1 MAASPRPR
9 RPRLLKQKFGGY
21 YHRQVPPEDAEL
33 THVGPDTPC
42 GEYLR
47 RFWQPVA
54 YGHELK
60 DLPVKLRILGEDLVL
75 FRDGSGRIGLL
86 EGHCAHRGTS
96 LEYARVEPR
105 GIRCC
110 YHGWHY
116 DVDGTI
122 LEMPGEPPGSTFKD
136 RFCHGAY
143 PTHEYQGLIF
153 AYLGPPERQPA
164 FPIYDVFAAS
174 GIRLEPGVKY
184 VMPCNWLQI
193 EENFMDP
200 AHLLFLH
207 TLNSGP
213 QFNQAYARLAM
224 TEYHETP
231 IGSMYVDTR
240 RVGDN
245 VWVRTAEQILP
256 NLNQFPR
263 VDEDGTAEKVRDL
276 AIQFNWAVPI
286 DDTHTL
292 RLGFLCARADDPR
305 DWWAQSTQGRDL
317 AQERPYEERQ
327 RRPGDY
333 EAQVG
338 QRAIAI
344 HALEHLGATDRG
356 VIMFR
361 KGIREG
367 IEAVRRGRDPK
378 GIVRDAGEVIPTYTQ
393 QTVLRVP
400 PAADP
405 AADEALLREVARRV
419 VAGQY
424 DLAMAPD
431 ARGRVG

>member
-1 MAASPRPR
+1 MVDRMPFLNKPYGA
-9 RPRLLKQKFGGY
+9 Y
-21 YHRQVPPEDAEL
+21 YHRGLPPEDTEL
-33 THVGPDTPC
+33 TRVGPGTPC

-54 YGHELK
+54 YSYELG
-60 DLPVKLRILGEDLVL
+60 DLPIPLRILGEDLVL
-75 FRDGSGRIGLL
+75 FRDGSGQIGLL
-86 EGHCAHRGTS
+86 EGHCAHRGAS

-105 GIRCC
+105 GLRCC

-122 LEMPGEPPGSTFKD
+122 LEQPGEPPGSTFKD
-136 RFCHGAY
+136 CFCHGAY
-143 PTHEYQGLIF
+143 PTREFAGLIF
-153 AYLGPPERQPA
+153 AYMGPPDRRPA
-164 FPIYDVFAAS
+164 FPIYDVYRAPS
-174 GIRLEPGVKY
+174 LRLEPGVKY
-184 VMPCNWLQI
+184 VMPCNWLQV

-213 QFNQAYARLAM
+213 QFSQAYARLAM
-224 TEYHETP
+224 TEYQETP
-231 IGSMYVDTR
+231 IGSVYIDTR

-245 VWVRTAEQILP
+245 AWVRIAEQILP

-263 VDEDGTAEKVRDL
+263 VDEDGTQEKVRDL

-292 RLGFLCARADDPR
+292 RLGYLLARADDPR

-338 QRAIAI
+338 QRPIAV
-344 HALEHLGATDRG
+344 HALEHLGATDKG

-367 IEAVRRGRDPK
+367 IEAVRRGLDPK
-378 GIVRDAGEVIPTYTQ
+378 GIVRDDEAVIPTYTQ
-393 QTVLRVP
+393 QTVLRMP

-405 AADEALLREVARRV
+405 VADPEMLRRLGRRV
-419 VAGQY
+419 AGGQY
-424 DLAMAPD
+424 DVATAG
-431 ARGRVG
+431 AR

>member
-1 MAASPRPR
+1 MATTPRTR
-9 RPRLLKQKFGGY
+9 RPALLKATYGAY
-21 YHRQVPPEDAEL
+21 YHRAIPQEDVEL
-33 THVGPDTPC
+33 THVGPGTPC

-47 RFWQPVA
+47 RFWQPIA
-54 YGHELK
+54 YADELK

-75 FRDGSGRIGLL
+75 FRDGSGQLGLL
-86 EGHCAHRGTS
+86 ELHCAHRGAS
-96 LEYARVEPR
+96 LEFGRVEDR

-110 YHGWHY
+110 YHGWRY

-122 LEMPGEPPGSTFKD
+122 LDMPGEPPGSTFKD

-153 AYLGPPERQPA
+153 AYLGPPDKRPE
-164 FPIYDVFAAS
+164 FPIYDVYTAP

-213 QFNQAYARLAM
+213 HFTGAYSILAQ
-224 TEYHETP
+224 TEYQETP
-231 IGSMYVDTR
+231 IGSIYIDTR

-245 VWVRTAEQILP
+245 AWVRIAEQILP
-256 NLNQFPR
+256 NINQFPR
-263 VDEDGTAEKVRDL
+263 VDEDGSVEKIRDL

-292 RLGFLCARADDPR
+292 RIGFLCAREGDDR
-305 DWWAQSTQGRDL
+305 DWWATSTQGRNL
-317 AQERPYEERQ
+317 AFERPYEEQQ

-338 QRAIAI
+338 QRPIAV

-356 VIMFR
+356 VTMFR
-361 KGIREG
+361 KGIRTG
-367 IEAVRRGRDPK
+367 IGAVRRGRDPK
-378 GIVRDAGEVIPTYTQ
+378 GLVRAPNQVIPTYTQ
-393 QTVLRVP
+393 QTILRVP
-400 PAADP
+400 PAATP
-405 AADEALLREVARRV
+405 EADRELLLRVGRLA
-419 VAGQY
+419 ASGQY
-424 DLAMAPD
+424 DLRAAA
-431 ARGRVG
+431 AR